1 MFPTVGGET
10 ANNTGNEEMAYESLM
25 VFAGNASAGLAEN
38 VVKHLGISLGRAS
51 VGKFSDGEIA
61 VELLENVR
69 GRDVFILQS
78 TCAPTN
84 DNLME
89 LLTVADA
96 LKRASAGRITAAIPY
111 FGYARQDRRPRS
123 VRVPISAKLVANMLA
138 TAGINRVLTVDLHA
152 DQIQGFFD
160 IPVDNIY
167 ATPILIH
174 DILQQRIENLTV
186 VSPDI
191 GGVVRARAVAKV
203 LNTDLAIIDKRRP
216 KANVAEVMNII
227 GDIQGRPCL
236 IVDDMID
243 TANTLCKAAS
253 ALKERGAE
261 RVLAY
266 ATHPVFSGEA
276 VSRIASSDIDQV
288 VITDTIALSDAA
300 RNCDRIRQVT
310 IAGLLA
316 ETMRRIS
323 NEESVSYLF
332 NEDVASPGA
341 LFLP

>member
-25 VFAGNASAGLAEN
+25 VFAGNASVGLAEN

-89 LLTVADA
+89 LLTMADA

-138 TAGINRVLTVDLHA
+138 TAGIDRVLTVDLHA

-167 ATPILIH
+167 ATPILVH

-227 GDIQGRPCL
+227 GDVQGRTCL